1 MKSYPFAKLTVT
13 GFPNTADIH
22 NKWIFTPDVKVV
34 INVSCHDYPKE
45 ISSALNSRSRGEGD
59 ASLFLRQQPQPN
71 RRRGFLLC
79 KDR

>member
-45 ISSALNSRSRGEGD
+45 ISSALNSRGIKMYRFPLAEEKALIWDLPTSFR
-59 ASLFLRQQPQPN
+59 P
-71 RRRGFLLC
+71 
-79 KDR
+79 